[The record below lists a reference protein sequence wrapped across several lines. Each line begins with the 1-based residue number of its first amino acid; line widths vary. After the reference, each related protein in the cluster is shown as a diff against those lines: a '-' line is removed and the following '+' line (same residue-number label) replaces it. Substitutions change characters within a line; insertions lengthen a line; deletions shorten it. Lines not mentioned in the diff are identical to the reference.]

1 MKTVN
6 VGLIGQKFM
15 GKAHSNAYLKV
26 AKFFNLAAEPVMKVV
41 CGVGPELPAFAQRW
55 GWQSYTHDY
64 KELIARDDVD
74 LVDICT
80 PNYLHA
86 EMAIAAAEA
95 GKHVLCE
102 KPMAMNVEEAEA
114 MVAAVRKHKVINM
127 VAFNYRRCPAV
138 ALMKHMISAGKLGR
152 VYHVRAQ
159 YLQDWIMDP
168 KFPRVWRLVRAIS
181 GSGVHGDLNAHIID
195 LARYL
200 VGEIVEVVGVTE
212 TFIKKRPLELP
223 SGGSGLRDKKASTKM
238 GEVDVDDATAFL
250 ARFANGAIGTFEAT
264 RFAGG
269 HKNGLRIEI
278 NGSKGSFIFEFENM
292 NELWYLNLEEGQAEQ
307 GFKRILVTE
316 NVHPYVGAWWPAGH
330 IIGYE
335 HTFVNMVAD
344 LLNGIAAKRPVM
356 PDFADALKTQRVLDA
371 VLISAEQRCWVNTGC
386 EGK

>member
-1 MKTVN
+1 MKTIN

-15 GKAHSNAYLKV
+15 GKAHSNAYLNV
-26 AKFFNLAAEPVMKVV
+26 AKFFDVAAVPVMKVV
-41 CGVGPELPAFAQRW
+41 CGTSPSVADFARRW
-55 GWQSYTHDY
+55 GWQEYTQNY
-64 KELIARDDVD
+64 KELVARDDVH

-95 GKHVLCE
+95 GKHILCE
-102 KPMAMNVEEAEA
+102 KPLAMNVAEAEA
-114 MVAAVRKHKVINM
+114 MVAAAKKSRVTTL
-127 VAFNYRRCPAV
+127 VAFCYRRCPAV
-138 ALMKHMISAGKLGR
+138 ALMKQMIAAGKLGR

-168 KFPRVWRLVRAIS
+168 NFPRVWRLVKAIS

-195 LARYL
+195 MARYL
-200 VGEIVEVVGVTE
+200 AGEITEVAGVTE

-223 SGGSGLRDKKASTKM
+223 SAGSGLRDKKASKKM
-238 GEVDVDDATAFL
+238 GVVDVDDATAFL

-278 NGSKGSFIFEFENM
+278 NGSKGSFIFNFEDM
-292 NELWYLNLEEGQAEQ
+292 NELWYLNLEEDQAEQ
-307 GFKRILVTE
+307 GFKRILATE
-316 NVHPYVGAWWPAGH
+316 NVHPYVSAWWPAGH

-335 HTFVNMVAD
+335 HTFVNMIAD
-344 LLNGIAAKRPVM
+344 LLNAVAARKPVM

-371 VLISAEQRCWVNTGC
+371 VLASAEHRCWVKTGC
-386 EGK
+386 